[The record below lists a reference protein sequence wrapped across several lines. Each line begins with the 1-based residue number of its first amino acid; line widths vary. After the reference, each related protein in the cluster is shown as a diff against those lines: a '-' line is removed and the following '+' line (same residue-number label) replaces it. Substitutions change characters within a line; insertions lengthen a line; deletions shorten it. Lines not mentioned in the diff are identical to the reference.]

1 MVGALAAQGSE
12 LLLVPHQQHR
22 VASHH
27 HLPEPAGEVE
37 RWAPW
42 GAEAQTRA
50 APSANNMAAAN
61 MAGANMA
68 ATNMA
73 AVATVVPPLL
83 PAGLT
88 AAGRDWVLTLHPQ
101 HLPLCRPQW

>member
-42 GAEAQTRA
+42 GAEAQPRT
-50 APSANNMAAAN
+50 APSANNMVA
-61 MAGANMA
+61 ANMA

-73 AVATVVPPLL
+73 AVAMAVPPLL

-88 AAGRDWVLTLHPQ
+88 AAGWDRVLTLHPQ
-101 HLPLCRPQW
+101 HLPLCRPRW